1 MMTELLRNSTLFLF
15 WQLAFEFMFVVN
27 VIVDALFI
35 YGMVKAYQK
44 YDAWVQKYEPKE
56 RGRRRHGR

>member
-1 MMTELLRNSTLFLF
+1 MMTELLRNCTLFLF

-44 YDAWVQKYEPKE
+44 YDEWVQKHE
-56 RGRRRHGR
+56 RKGGSRRRHKG

>member
-1 MMTELLRNSTLFLF
+1 MILIEFLKTGTGVLF

-35 YGMVKAYQK
+35 YGIVKAYQK
-44 YDAWVQKYEPKE
+44 YDAWVQKHE
-56 RGRRRHGR
+56 RKGSRRS

>member
-1 MMTELLRNSTLFLF
+1 MLTELLRNCTLFLF

-35 YGMVKAYQK
+35 Y
-44 YDAWVQKYEPKE
+44 
-56 RGRRRHGR
+56 